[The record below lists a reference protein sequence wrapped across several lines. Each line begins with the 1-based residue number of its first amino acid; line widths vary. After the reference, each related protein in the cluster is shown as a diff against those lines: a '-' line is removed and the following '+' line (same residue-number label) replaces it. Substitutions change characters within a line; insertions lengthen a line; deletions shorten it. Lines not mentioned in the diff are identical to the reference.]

1 MTDKAPVTVEQGDRF
16 LLVKRGLYYRP
27 GNQGYTGIKDRAGRY
42 PESDASPEDGITAI
56 HEDDAPEYSQACFAD
71 LKEKHMLGKIAALE
85 EEIKR
90 LREALTPSGST
101 KAAYH
106 GEFAFN
112 LHRIDDC
119 GDEYVEKV
127 YVPWDTVKQI
137 MKAILA
143 RTALEGR
150 GS

>member
-27 GNQGYTGIKDRAGRY
+27 GNRGYTGIKDRAGRY
-42 PESDASPEDGITAI
+42 PEGDASPEDGITAI

-90 LREALTPSGST
+90 LREALDDLQQAEAEYRLMHDRYGDGSRAAGRAWDLMRRSGD
-101 KAAYH
+101 K
-106 GEFAFN
+106 
-112 LHRIDDC
+112 
-119 GDEYVEKV
+119 
-127 YVPWDTVKQI
+127 
-137 MKAILA
+137 A
-143 RTALEGR
+143 RTALEGS